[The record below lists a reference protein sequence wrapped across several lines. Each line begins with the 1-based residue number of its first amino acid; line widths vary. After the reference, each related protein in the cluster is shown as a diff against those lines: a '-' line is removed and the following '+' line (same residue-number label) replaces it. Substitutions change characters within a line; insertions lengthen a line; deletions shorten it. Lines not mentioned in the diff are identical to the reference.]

1 MPDPLL
7 EIENL
12 SVSFAVGGVLQPAVK
27 DFTLALHPGEIV
39 GVVGESGS
47 GKSTVL
53 LAVMSYLPGNAVI
66 ESGRVL
72 HGGVDL
78 LRARRETLDDIR
90 GRRVAM
96 IYQDPTT
103 ALNPAMTV
111 GAQIAEVLTRHL
123 AMAGARARER
133 THELL
138 RLVQLDDPSRV
149 AAAHPHQLSGGMQ
162 QRVMIAMALAGE
174 PDVLLMDEPTTAL
187 DVIVQA
193 HVLDLVRTL
202 HRQLRSAI
210 VFVSHNLAAVA
221 QLADR
226 IGVLY
231 AGELMELG
239 PARQVLEQP
248 SHPYTRGLIAAVPR
262 IAARQLPQ
270 GIPGTASR
278 DPERFTRCVFTDR
291 CAFSADICRDVR
303 PVLVE
308 LPSGGGHASRCHFAT
323 EPGRIGAGARE
334 LSVRTASGQSDEAGP
349 LLEVSRLS
357 VEYRRGAGFL
367 GLGRSQVV
375 HAVRDVSFRVPRQ
388 RVLAVVGESG
398 SGKST
403 LARALLRLTPA
414 ANGRI
419 VFDGADVRALDSGR
433 LRAYRR
439 RAQIVFQ
446 NPTSSLNPHKT
457 VADIVARPLVLEG
470 VPRDDRRSRV
480 LATLRA
486 VGLAEA
492 YLDRRPQQLS
502 GGEKQ
507 RVALARAFVT
517 EPLLIVLD
525 EPTTALDVSVQAT
538 ILELLLE
545 QRTRTGCAYLLISHD
560 LAVVRQVADEVL
572 VMREGMIC
580 ESGPAE
586 RIFGS
591 PSHPYTRELLAA
603 VPDLQPVPA
612 RNSV

>member
-1 MPDPLL
+1 MRHRSTSASPSGLSSAPRWPSAPPSSASTSSARDCAIASTCSARSAMPDPLL

-27 DFTLALHPGEIV
+27 DLTLALHPGEIV

-47 GKSTVL
+47 GKSTAL
-53 LAVMSYLPGNAVI
+53 FAVMSYLPGNAVI

-96 IYQDPTT
+96 IYQDPAT

-111 GAQIAEVLTRHL
+111 GGQIGEVLARHL
-123 AMAGARARER
+123 AMTGARARER

-138 RLVQLDDPSRV
+138 RLVQLDDPPRV

-239 PARQVLEQP
+239 TARQVLEQP

-278 DPERFTRCVFTDR
+278 DPQRFTRCVFTDR
-291 CAFSADICRDVR
+291 CAFTADICRTVR
-303 PVLVE
+303 PALME
-308 LPSGGGHASRCHFAT
+308 LPSGGHVSRCHFAA
-323 EPGRIGAGARE
+323 EPARIRGSGPGRAM
-334 LSVRTASGQSDEAGP
+334 RTASGQSDEAGP

-357 VEYRRGAGFL
+357 VEYRRGAGVL

-375 HAVRDVSFRVPRQ
+375 HALRDVSFRLPRQ

-414 ANGRI
+414 VNCRI

-486 VGLAEA
+486 VGLSEA

-517 EPLLIVLD
+517 EPLLVVLD

-538 ILELLLE
+538 IL
-545 QRTRTGCAYLLISHD
+545 
-560 LAVVRQVADEVL
+560 
-572 VMREGMIC
+572 
-580 ESGPAE
+580 
-586 RIFGS
+586 
-591 PSHPYTRELLAA
+591 
-603 VPDLQPVPA
+603 
-612 RNSV
+612 

>member
-1 MPDPLL
+1 M
-7 EIENL
+7 
-12 SVSFAVGGVLQPAVK
+12 
-27 DFTLALHPGEIV
+27 
-39 GVVGESGS
+39 
-47 GKSTVL
+47 
-53 LAVMSYLPGNAVI
+53 
-66 ESGRVL
+66 R
-72 HGGVDL
+72 
-78 LRARRETLDDIR
+78 
-90 GRRVAM
+90 
-96 IYQDPTT
+96 TT
-103 ALNPAMTV
+103 
-111 GAQIAEVLTRHL
+111 
-123 AMAGARARER
+123 
-133 THELL
+133 
-138 RLVQLDDPSRV
+138 
-149 AAAHPHQLSGGMQ
+149 
-162 QRVMIAMALAGE
+162 
-174 PDVLLMDEPTTAL
+174 
-187 DVIVQA
+187 
-193 HVLDLVRTL
+193 
-202 HRQLRSAI
+202 
-210 VFVSHNLAAVA
+210 
-221 QLADR
+221 
-226 IGVLY
+226 
-231 AGELMELG
+231 
-239 PARQVLEQP
+239 
-248 SHPYTRGLIAAVPR
+248 
-262 IAARQLPQ
+262 
-270 GIPGTASR
+270 
-278 DPERFTRCVFTDR
+278 
-291 CAFSADICRDVR
+291 
-303 PVLVE
+303 
-308 LPSGGGHASRCHFAT
+308 
-323 EPGRIGAGARE
+323 
-334 LSVRTASGQSDEAGP
+334 SGQPDEAGP

-367 GLGRSQVV
+367 GLRRSQVV
-375 HAVRDVSFRVPRQ
+375 HAVRDVSFRLPRQ

-414 ANGRI
+414 VNGRI

-486 VGLAEA
+486 VGLTEA

-517 EPLLIVLD
+517 EPLLVVLD

-545 QRTRTGCAYLLISHD
+545 QKARTGCAYLLISHD

-572 VMREGMIC
+572 VMREGLIC

-586 RIFGS
+586 RIFSS

-603 VPDLQPVPA
+603 VPDLRPVPA